1 MIIYYSYRKPIGGF
15 ISSFVPQE
23 ASHVPASR
31 SPLSSLNQEMPSII
45 HHLETSAFTAAN
57 LWLARKT
64 SFSFTFSWFWAFA
77 KFFVLFLWCSAKTS
91 TSRSFS
97 NDTQWHLRLMMAS
110 FCYQLYW
117 ITEFSGNIESMTLAL
132 ATRVFLETIV
142 LWVLRHDDSIKY
154 LMGSPEIYILFYN
167 F

>member
-1 MIIYYSYRKPIGGF
+1 MASSLHLFPRKQAMCLHREVHYPLWTKRCLQSSIILKLLPLLLQ
-15 ISSFVPQE
+15 ISGSQGKHPFL
-23 ASHVPASR
+23 
-31 SPLSSLNQEMPSII
+31 SPLADFE
-45 HHLETSAFTAAN
+45 HFAN
-57 LWLARKT
+57 
-64 SFSFTFSWFWAFA
+64 
-77 KFFVLFLWCSAKTS
+77 FFVLFLWCSAKIS

-132 ATRVFLETIV
+132 ATRVFLEAIV